1 MARRSQQAIAN
12 PDAPRVNTASIA
24 ASDGRPAIEEHL
36 VAFRL
41 ADDLFAFRLDDISEV
56 IRLPNL
62 AHMPLGPKSL
72 LGLANLRG
80 VVLPVVATRRL
91 LELPDA
97 PLNEN
102 TRVIVIDRGALV
114 GFVVDRI
121 DDLLALPAERVA
133 KDDSGAGSVDPDV
146 LDGIIKGAEG
156 EGTIKILN
164 PQRLLRD
171 DFAHL
176 GVSGTRAGARV
187 SISTVVPKTVVSE
200 QQEQVSLISFD
211 LAKQEYAFPLD
222 RVREIIPLPDH
233 VSEVPRAETAVLG
246 VVTLRDRLLPLVSL
260 RALLG
265 LPVDIDREEHGK
277 VVVLSMGDNTVGMV
291 ADRTREI
298 LRVAPSLI
306 DPAPAL
312 LTRGTGDAEITSI
325 CRLEQG
331 RRLVAVLSPDR
342 LFRSELVKRVLAE
355 QEDRDDS
362 LESQTNGDA
371 MADEQLV
378 IFRLGD
384 QEYGLPIHA
393 VDEIARPPDHITRL
407 PKSPDFIDGV
417 MNLRGIVVPIVDLR
431 RRFEV
436 ASKSHSASAQRILVL
451 AVGGGKTGFMV
462 DAVSEVMKLPADAI
476 RPAPEVSAE
485 QMRLIGR
492 VANLDAQG
500 RMILLVDPAQ
510 LLDRVEADL
519 LAKFDRTKPDQAS
532 TAL

>member
-1 MARRSQQAIAN
+1 MARRSQQAVPN
-12 PDAPRVNTASIA
+12 TDAPRVDTGGVAVPDA
-24 ASDGRPAIEEHL
+24 RVATEAHL

-41 ADDLFAFRLDDISEV
+41 ADDLFAFRLGDIGEI

-62 AHMPLGPKSL
+62 AHMPLAPRSL

-91 LELPDA
+91 LELPDV
-97 PLNEN
+97 PLEDGA
-102 TRVIVIDRGALV
+102 RVIVIDRGAPV

-121 DDLLALPAERVA
+121 DNLLAVPAERVE
-133 KDDSGAGSVDPDV
+133 KEDSGAGSVDPDV
-146 LDGIIKGAEG
+146 LDGIIKGEEG

-171 DFAHL
+171 DFARL

-187 SISTVVPKTVVSE
+187 SISAVVPKTAVPE
-200 QQEQVSLISFD
+200 RQEQVSLISFD
-211 LAKQEYAFPLD
+211 LARQEYALPLD

-265 LPVDIDREEHGK
+265 LPADVEREERGK
-277 VVVLSMGDNTVGMV
+277 VVVLSMGDNAVGMV

-298 LRVAPSLI
+298 LRVAPGLI

-342 LFRSELVKRVLAE
+342 LFRSELIKRVLAE
-355 QEDRDDS
+355 HEDRADS
-362 LESQTNGDA
+362 PESQTNGDA
-371 MADEQLV
+371 MADEQFV

-407 PKSPDFIDGV
+407 PKSPAFIDGV

-431 RRFEV
+431 RRFDV
-436 ASKSHSASAQRILVL
+436 ASMSSESAQRILVL

-462 DAVSEVMKLPADAI
+462 DSVSEVMKVPADAI
-476 RPAPEVSAE
+476 RPAPEVSVE

-500 RMILLVDPAQ
+500 RMILLVDPAH
-510 LLDRVEADL
+510 LLDRVEADV
-519 LAKFDRTKPDQAS
+519 LAKFDRSDSEPAS
-532 TAL
+532 KAL

>member
-1 MARRSQQAIAN
+1 MARRSQQAIPI
-12 PDAPRVNTASIA
+12 PDAPRVDTAGIA
-24 ASDGRPAIEEHL
+24 ASDGRAATEEHL

-41 ADDLFAFRLDDISEV
+41 ADDLFAFRLDDISEI

-62 AHMPLGPKSL
+62 AHMPLGPRSL

-102 TRVIVIDRGALV
+102 TRVVVIDRGAPV

-121 DDLLALPAERVA
+121 DDLLALPAERVE
-133 KDDSGAGSVDPDV
+133 KDDSGAGLVNPDV
-146 LDGIIKGAEG
+146 LDGIVKGAEG
-156 EGTIKILN
+156 KGTIKILN

-171 DFAHL
+171 DFARL
-176 GVSGTRAGARV
+176 GVSGTRTGGRA
-187 SISTVVPKTVVSE
+187 SISAVVSKTAAPE
-200 QQEQVSLISFD
+200 QQEQMSLISFD
-211 LAKQEYAFPLD
+211 LAQQEYALPLD

-233 VSEVPRAETAVLG
+233 VSQVPRAETAVLG

-265 LPVDIDREEHGK
+265 LPVDVDREEHGK

-298 LRVAPSLI
+298 LRVAPDLI

-312 LTRGTGDAEITSI
+312 LTRGNGDAEITSI

-355 QEDRDDS
+355 HKDIDDS
-362 LESQTNGDA
+362 PESQTNGDA
-371 MADEQLV
+371 MADEQFV

-407 PKSPDFIDGV
+407 PKSPAFIDGV

-431 RRFEV
+431 RRFEI
-436 ASKSHSASAQRILVL
+436 ASKSSASAQRILVL

-462 DAVSEVMKLPADAI
+462 DSISEVMKVPADAI

-510 LLDRVEADL
+510 LLDRVEADV
-519 LAKFDRTKPDQAS
+519 LAKFDRSKSDQAS